1 MGEVLL
7 GKKFVCFI
15 ICLFVCVFIKSPFP
29 EISGRIIYE
38 TKIENKIRKTMNI
51 RQLTLILNSVG
62 IIQ

>member
-1 MGEVLL
+1 M
-7 GKKFVCFI
+7 FHH
-15 ICLFVCVFIKSPFP
+15 LFVCVFIKSPFP

-51 RQLTLILNSVG
+51 RQLTLILNSIG